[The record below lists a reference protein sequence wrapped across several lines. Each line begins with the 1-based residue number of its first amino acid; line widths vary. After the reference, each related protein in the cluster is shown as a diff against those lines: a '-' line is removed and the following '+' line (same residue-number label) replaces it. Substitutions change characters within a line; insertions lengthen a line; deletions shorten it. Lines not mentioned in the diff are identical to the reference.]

1 MSTNNVKKA
10 SIYTRQTG
18 VKQVSIDCLPMRKHC
33 VKYDQVY
40 ISSECLPSVKRP
52 KHIHGLDMYD
62 KSKVLSAMARRRCK
76 RHVNQKRQPMYSIVS
91 SDGQVLYT
99 LKSKDLVKKCQALV
113 NKGIH
118 FTVKQV

>member
-1 MSTNNVKKA
+1 MSNKSVNKM
-10 SIYTRQTG
+10 SIYARQTG
-18 VKQVSIDCLPMRKHC
+18 VKQLSIDCLPLRKHC

-40 ISSECLPSVKRP
+40 ISSKCLPSVKRP

-76 RHVNQKRQPMYSIVS
+76 KHVNQKRQPMYSIVS

-113 NKGIH
+113 NRGVK